1 MVSIKSINVQSDSLI
16 KLSTNLLVLAQKEGG
31 SLTGLDSGLNDIVS
45 SAIAMESFTGKS
57 GKTVNIYGDG
67 TTKRVSVFGLGED
80 DKLTSDGIR
89 ALASKISAYANSLK
103 LESFS
108 VDGDSFGLNGAD
120 FAQAFAEGL
129 VLGAYE
135 FLDYKSKKKDA
146 NTLNTVNIL
155 GKVDASSIAKGE
167 VIANGVAYA
176 RDLGNHPANQMTPSI
191 LAKNAEEIAKS
202 SGMKATIFDVSEF
215 QKMGLGSFYGVA
227 QGSVGRVPAKMIIV
241 EYNGG
246 KKGDKP
252 FALVGKGV
260 TFDSGGIS
268 IKPSP
273 NMGDMKYDM
282 CGSAAVMGLLKTVAE
297 LKPALNIIFA
307 IGATENMPDGNAQR
321 PGDIV
326 TAYNGKTIEVLNTDA
341 EGRLVLADVLSY
353 VNDKFS
359 PVAMLDFATLTG
371 AVLVALG
378 DKATGLLGNNE
389 DLMNEVK
396 ASSKATGERAWE
408 LPLWDEYTDD
418 IKSDFADIKN
428 IGKGRLAGT
437 ITAASFL
444 KEFVGDTPWV
454 HFDIAGT
461 AWGPKKPAYQPKI
474 GSTGV
479 AVRLV
484 YNLLEN
490 RVN

>member
-16 KLSTNLLVLAQKEGG
+16 KLSTNLLVLAQKEGV

-57 GKTVNIYGDG
+57 GKTVHTYGDG
-67 TTKRVSVFGLGED
+67 TTKRVSIFGLGKEE
-80 DKLTSDGIR
+80 KHTSDGLR

-191 LAKNAEEIAKS
+191 LAKNAEDIAKS

-282 CGSAAVMGLLKTVAE
+282 CGSAAVMGLLKTVSE
-297 LKPALNIIFA
+297 LKPVLNIIFA

-396 ASSKATGERAWE
+396 ASSKATGERAW
-408 LPLWDEYTDD
+408 
-418 IKSDFADIKN
+418 
-428 IGKGRLAGT
+428 
-437 ITAASFL
+437 
-444 KEFVGDTPWV
+444 
-454 HFDIAGT
+454 
-461 AWGPKKPAYQPKI
+461 
-474 GSTGV
+474 
-479 AVRLV
+479 
-484 YNLLEN
+484 
-490 RVN
+490 

>member
-16 KLSTNLLVLAQKEGG
+16 KINTDLLVLAQKEGG
-31 SLTGLDSGLNDIVS
+31 LISGVDPGLNDILS
-45 SAIAMESFTGKS
+45 SAIALESFTGES
-57 GKTVNIYGDG
+57 GKVVNTYGDDA
-67 TTKRVSVFGLGED
+67 TKRVSVFGLGKD
-80 DKLTSDGIR
+80 DKITTDGIR

-103 LESFS
+103 LESFT
-108 VDGDSFGLNGAD
+108 VDGDSFGLSDSNV
-120 FAQAFAEGL
+120 AQAFSEGL

-135 FLDYKSKKKDA
+135 FLDYKSKKKDP
-146 NTLNTVNIL
+146 NTLNSVNIL
-155 GKVDASSIAKGE
+155 GDVDASSIAKGE

-176 RDLGNHPANQMTPSI
+176 RDLGNHPANEMTPSI
-191 LAKNAEEIAKS
+191 MASQAEEIAKS
-202 SGMKATIFDVSEF
+202 AGMKSTVFDVSEF

-227 QGSVGRVPAKMIIV
+227 QGSVGKVPAKMIIV

-297 LKPALNIIFA
+297 LKPDLNIIFA

-341 EGRLVLADVLSY
+341 EG
-353 VNDKFS
+353 
-359 PVAMLDFATLTG
+359 
-371 AVLVALG
+371 
-378 DKATGLLGNNE
+378 
-389 DLMNEVK
+389 
-396 ASSKATGERAWE
+396 
-408 LPLWDEYTDD
+408 
-418 IKSDFADIKN
+418 
-428 IGKGRLAGT
+428 
-437 ITAASFL
+437 
-444 KEFVGDTPWV
+444 
-454 HFDIAGT
+454 
-461 AWGPKKPAYQPKI
+461 
-474 GSTGV
+474 
-479 AVRLV
+479 
-484 YNLLEN
+484 
-490 RVN
+490 